1 MYTSEPQHT
10 VVLAHVLPNEV
21 RGPPQVPSIDQ
32 HRALDLDQ
40 HARVSAIW

>member
-21 RGPPQVPSIDQ
+21 RGRPKYQALINTVP
-32 HRALDLDQ
+32 
-40 HARVSAIW
+40 